1 MNKDILSG
9 GVLLAVAGL
18 YYLGTRQIARSSLE
32 DGVGADGLPIVL
44 AILLAGLAVLL
55 ILRSLIVARP
65 VGGAAAVDG
74 EYHAKFTRALGLLA
88 IAGGYA
94 VVAPIIGY
102 VPALALLIAAVAL
115 YEGAQPSWRL
125 AIVAVLGAGG
135 FWLFFVWLLG
145 VEQPSSLLF

>member
-9 GVLLAVAGL
+9 GALLGVAGL
-18 YYLGTRQIARSSLE
+18 YYVGTRQIARSSLE
-32 DGVGADGLPIVL
+32 DGVGADGLPMVL
-44 AILLAGLAVLL
+44 AILLAVLALLL
-55 ILRSLIVARP
+55 ILRSFIVASP
-65 VGGAAAVDG
+65 SGAAPADG

-94 VVAPIIGY
+94 VIAPIIGY

-115 YEGAQPSWRL
+115 YEGAPPSWRL
-125 AIVAVLGAGG
+125 PVVAILGAGG

>member
-1 MNKDILSG
+1 MSKDILSG

-18 YYLGTRQIARSSLE
+18 YYLGTRQIAHSSLE
-32 DGVGADGLPIVL
+32 DGVGADGLPVML
-44 AILLAGLAVLL
+44 AILLAGLALL
-55 ILRSLIVARP
+55 LMLRSFIVASRSS
-65 VGGAAAVDG
+65 GAAAADG

-88 IAGGYA
+88 IAGGYT

-102 VPALALLIAAVAL
+102 VPALVLLIAAVAL
-115 YEGAQPSWRL
+115 YEGARPSWRL
-125 AIVAVLGAGG
+125 AAVAVLGAGG

>member
-9 GVLLAVAGL
+9 GVLLAVAGF
-18 YYLGTRQIARSSLE
+18 YYLETRQIAHSSLE
-32 DGVGADGLPIVL
+32 DGVGADGLPVVL

-55 ILRSLIVARP
+55 ILRTFILASP
-65 VGGAAAVDG
+65 SGGAAAASG
-74 EYHAKFTRALGLLA
+74 EYHAKLPRALGLLA

-94 VVAPIIGY
+94 VVAPIVGY
-102 VPALALLIAAVAL
+102 VPALVLLIAAVAL
-115 YEGAQPSWRL
+115 YEGARPSWRL
-125 AIVAVLGAGG
+125 AVIAVLGAGG